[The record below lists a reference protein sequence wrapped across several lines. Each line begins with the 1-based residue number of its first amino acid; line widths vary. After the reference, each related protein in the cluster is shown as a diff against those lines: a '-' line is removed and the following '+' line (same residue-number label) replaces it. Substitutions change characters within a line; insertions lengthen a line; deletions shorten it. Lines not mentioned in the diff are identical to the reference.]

1 MEKIIRKYLC
11 LLFLLFNLLLEIH
24 AQWEAE
30 ALLNW
35 KRSLISSSSLL
46 SWTLTNSTSSNPCDW
61 TRIKCDGVGTIVEI
75 NLADSGL
82 DGTLDR
88 FDFSAFPNLTSLN
101 LYFNMLV
108 GRIPFGLGNA
118 TKLRL
123 LYLSSSLIRS
133 LYRLETSWN
142 FKLFFFLSLVK

>member
-1 MEKIIRKYLC
+1 MLYQQAYGENNKEIFMLTLFVVQSSIRNPC
-11 LLFLLFNLLLEIH
+11 
-24 AQWEAE
+24 AVRSRS
-30 ALLNW
+30 LLNW

-123 LYLSSSLIRS
+123 LYQSSSLIRS
-133 LYRLETSWN
+133 
-142 FKLFFFLSLVK
+142 